1 MANPPSQQDQS
12 HMSKPIAATFAQMLG
27 LRPKSKRAED
37 EDENKDKQGRRAEE
51 DDENKDKDAKG
62 GRAEGDDDQSEDDAG
77 TNGKRAED
85 DEDDGAKGARADDE
99 EDDDAAE
106 DTAEDDGDD
115 KKDDK
120 AKKAARAERRR
131 CARIISHGI
140 KCGNVQQAGVFAFDT
155 GMSSAAAIAALNAAA
170 SVVERTPK
178 ASSLRDRMAAEP
190 RRNPGASSGAATQM
204 SLADQIIAAGKI
216 RRGEQ

>member
-1 MANPPSQQDQS
+1 
-12 HMSKPIAATFAQMLG
+12 MLG

-37 EDENKDKQGRRAEE
+37 EDENKDKQGRRAED

-62 GRAEGDDDQSEDDAG
+62 GRAEGDDDQNEDDVG
-77 TNGKRAED
+77 TKGSRAEGDED
-85 DEDDGAKGARADDE
+85 DEDDGVKGARADDE

-155 GMSSAAAIAALNAAA
+155 GMSSAAAISALNAAA
-170 SVVERTPK
+170 SVAERAPK
-178 ASSLRDRMAAEP
+178 AASLRDRMAAEP

>member
-1 MANPPSQQDQS
+1 
-12 HMSKPIAATFAQMLG
+12 MSKPIAATFAQMLG

-37 EDENKDKQGRRAEE
+37 ENENKDKQGRRAE
-51 DDENKDKDAKG
+51 DDENKEKDAKG
-62 GRAEGDDDQSEDDAG
+62 GRAEDDDQNEDDVG
-77 TNGKRAED
+77 TNGERAED
-85 DEDDGAKGARADDE
+85 DEDDSAKGSRADDE
-99 EDDDAAE
+99 ENDD
-106 DTAEDDGDD
+106 AEDDGDD

-170 SVVERTPK
+170 SVTERTPK
-178 ASSLRDRMAAEP
+178 AASLRDRMAVEP
-190 RRNPGASSGAATQM
+190 RRNPGASSGAAAQM